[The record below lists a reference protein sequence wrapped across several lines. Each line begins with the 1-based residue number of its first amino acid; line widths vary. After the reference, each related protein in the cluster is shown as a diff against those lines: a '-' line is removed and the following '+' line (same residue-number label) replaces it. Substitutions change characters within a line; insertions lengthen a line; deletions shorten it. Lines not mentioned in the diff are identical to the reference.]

1 MLRSP
6 QPLRQILDADPTIA
20 GWDARRRRE
29 AELTGFVRRQLPRPL
44 ADRVRVADAEG
55 HELQLAVDAGA
66 IAAIVRQRTPDLI
79 ATLRRDGWQFTGIRV
94 RVQVRIT
101 PQIQRKVDVNQPDK
115 ESLRP
120 LAGLARKLPAGPLKN
135 ALARFLRRAGA

>member
-1 MLRSP
+1 MVRSP
-6 QPLRQILDADPTIA
+6 QLLRQILSADPTLA

-29 AELTGFVRRQLPRPL
+29 AALTSLVRCHLPRAL

-55 HELQLAVDAGA
+55 HELQLVVEAGA
-66 IAAIVRQRTPDLI
+66 VAAIVRQRTPDLV
-79 ATLRRDGWQFTGIRV
+79 AALQRDGWQFTGIRV
-94 RVQVRIT
+94 RVQVRV
-101 PQIQRKVDVNQPDK
+101 PPPIQHKVDMNQPDK

-120 LAGLARKLPAGPLKN
+120 LAGLARNLPAGPLKT